1 MGRARRI
8 AAAWSGPLLIAISV
22 LVALRGF
29 VGGARLSGAHPD
41 LLTFWLPR
49 WTFLGRS
56 IAAGHIPLWNPY
68 EMAGYR
74 FAADPQSG
82 WLYLAPM
89 ALFSTLGSA
98 TALNT
103 FILFNPLLAGFGLYG
118 FLRIEGLSRPA
129 ATAGGLSLA
138 MTMSASTIAVS
149 LPFAGALA
157 WTTVVLVAAAGYRRS
172 RRWSRRWLWMA
183 LGGLAW
189 SQVAS
194 AHLSHGLAVCT
205 ILTAAYLG
213 VGALMDA
220 RSGAMPGWSAALA
233 ALAFIAF
240 LPLAAVAILVPRLA
254 FIGSSSLQ
262 GGYAAIGDAAG
273 AGVNGDPTAL
283 VTNGVWA
290 GWPFAFGVAPGAYVG
305 ATILLAVPLALRA
318 RRRRLLVWA
327 FAGALAV
334 TYLLM
339 LDVVVTAGWFR
350 TLMTHVP
357 FGSVY
362 LHNPGRLRY
371 LAVVA
376 VPVLGA
382 AGIQGLMDRP
392 LPWRRAAIWLGAGVV
407 LWLGVPLAG
416 GAIVVR
422 LAFLAACL
430 PFAVAALA
438 LLATRRA
445 TSAATA
451 VVGVLAVELMASALF
466 SQGYRG
472 QTVLTGMEGGRSP
485 NISAQPLPPPHLEAA
500 TYLTPPA
507 SVTLLRRTTDRYLT
521 WAPPAA
527 YYDKGYLFMQDVKD
541 YGALAMERGT
551 LFEVRDTLGYNP
563 VQLPRYW
570 TYLRAANRL
579 PMYYNAAVVALPT
592 ESLTRLLGVR
602 YLTVPD
608 GVSAPLA
615 GHVVLDADGY
625 QLVELDG
632 WEPRVSLPSG
642 WRVTSDAGALSAV
655 TDPAF
660 DPATGPALLS
670 SDPGLG
676 VLSLGTPAQRSAPT
690 YEERSPQDV
699 RVTVDASRPAIVVVR
714 TTYDAGW
721 TATVDGRAA
730 PVLPTDYLL
739 QGVPVTQGSHT
750 IELTYHDADVTRG
763 LAMGI
768 VVWTLWA
775 LGLAVLIVVERRRTR
790 SSSPPPDAE
799 VPPR

>member
-8 AAAWSGPLLIAISV
+8 AAAWGGPLLIAIWV
-22 LVALRGF
+22 LAALRGF
-29 VGGARLSGAHPD
+29 VGGGHLSGAHPD

-82 WLYLAPM
+82 WLYLPPM

-98 TALNT
+98 AALNT
-103 FILFNPLLAGFGLYG
+103 FIVFNPLLAGLGVYA
-118 FLRIEGLSRPA
+118 FLRVEGLSRPP
-129 ATAGGLSLA
+129 ATAGGLALA

-157 WTTVVLVAAAGYRRS
+157 WTAVVLLAAAGYRRS
-172 RRWSRRWLWMA
+172 RRWSRRWLWMG

-205 ILTAAYLG
+205 VLTVAYLG
-213 VGALMDA
+213 VGALTDA
-220 RSGAMPGWSAALA
+220 RSGAVPGWYALGGA
-233 ALAFIAF
+233 SAFIAF
-240 LPLAAVAILVPRLA
+240 LPLASVAILIPRLS

-262 GGYAAIGDAAG
+262 GGYAAIGDTAS

-318 RRRRLLVWA
+318 RGRRVLVWS
-327 FAGALAV
+327 FGGALAL
-334 TYLLM
+334 TYVLM
-339 LDVVVTAGWFR
+339 LNAVVTASWFR
-350 TLMTHVP
+350 SLMTHVP

-382 AGIQGLMDRP
+382 VGIQGLIDRP
-392 LPWRRAAIWLGAGVV
+392 LPWRRAALWLGAGVMM
-407 LWLGVPLAG
+407 WLGMPLVG

-438 LLATRRA
+438 LLATRRVA
-445 TSAATA
+445 WAATA
-451 VVGVLAVELMASALF
+451 VVGVLAVELMASAVF
-466 SQGYRG
+466 SQGYQG
-472 QTVLTGMEGGRSP
+472 HTVVTGMEGGRSP
-485 NISAQPLPPPHLEAA
+485 NISAQPLPSPHLEAT

-507 SVTLLRRTTDRYLT
+507 SVAVLRTTTDRYLT

-527 YYDKGYLFMQDVKD
+527 FYDKGYLFMQDVKD

-551 LFEVRDTLGYNP
+551 LFEVRDTMGYNP

-570 TYLRAANRL
+570 TYLRAANPL
-579 PMYYNAAVVALPT
+579 PMYYNAAVVASPT
-592 ESLTRLLGVR
+592 ASLTRLLGVR

-608 GVSAPLA
+608 GVMPPLP
-615 GHVVLDADGY
+615 GRVVLDADGY

-632 WEPRVSLPSG
+632 WEPRVSVLRN
-642 WRVTSDAGALSAV
+642 WRVTSDAGALSTV

-660 DPATGPALLS
+660 DPAASPAILIT
-670 SDPGLG
+670 DPGLG
-676 VLSLGTPAQRSAPT
+676 TPPLDAPAPPPAAA
-690 YEERSPQDV
+690 YDERSPQDV
-699 RVTVDASRPAIVVVR
+699 RVSVDSPGSAVILVR

-739 QGVPVTQGSHT
+739 QGVAVTAGPHT

-763 LAMGI
+763 LQLGI
-768 VVWTLWA
+768 VIWALWA
-775 LGLAVLIVVERRRTR
+775 LGLVALIVMERRRAR
-790 SSSPPPDAE
+790 SSPPRDGEA
-799 VPPR
+799 PPR